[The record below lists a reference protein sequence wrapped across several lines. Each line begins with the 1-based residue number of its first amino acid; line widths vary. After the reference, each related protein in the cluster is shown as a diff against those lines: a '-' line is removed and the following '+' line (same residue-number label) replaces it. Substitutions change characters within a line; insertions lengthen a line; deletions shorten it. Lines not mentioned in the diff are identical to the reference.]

1 MVRSCY
7 IVTVQ
12 DVSDNCCQQFHY
24 LFGVL
29 YTEFL
34 RMTREMKNQE
44 TRDRLL
50 GDEWEDWSG
59 ELDESQTYNE
69 TARLFTLFAGAAIL
83 VILAGI
89 IFVLYMIEPRLYL
102 LNPVWVVIARITAI
116 AVTLALIIL
125 SVLIAFS
132 VFTGKNLLFHNHLGQ
147 LAASHIL
154 PFALALARRMGI
166 PRDRLGNSFVA
177 FSNAMVRAYQKPIKG
192 KTIVLIP
199 RCLNAETRKAVR
211 DICDRAGVGVF
222 SATGGGQARKILR
235 EERPAAVIAVA
246 CERDLVSGIKDV
258 AHKIPTLGVPN
269 KRPEGPCKNTFI
281 ELDELREA
289 IRALTG
295 VAVD

>member
-1 MVRSCY
+1 MYLTDC
-7 IVTVQ
+7 
-12 DVSDNCCQQFHY
+12 VSVLHY
-24 LFGVL
+24 LFDTMHPEL
-29 YTEFL
+29 LTMSKEA
-34 RMTREMKNQE
+34 KDQE
-44 TRDRLL
+44 SRDRLL

-59 ELDESQTYNE
+59 DLDESQTYHE
-69 TARLFTLFAGAAIL
+69 TAALFTLFAATALL

-89 IFVLYMIEPRLYL
+89 IFVLYMIEPRLNL

-116 AVTLALIIL
+116 VVTLALILL

-132 VFTGKNLLFHNHLGQ
+132 VFTGKNILFHNHLGQ

-177 FSNAMVRAYQKPIKG
+177 FSNAMVLAYQKPIKG

-199 RCLNAETRKAVR
+199 RCLNDETRKAVR